1 MTEAPTDEELRHL
14 LEALPYL
21 AHYAGKSVVLKVG
34 GSVGLE
40 PWILEDIAWL
50 FRLGVRPVVIH
61 GGGPMISDWQER
73 LGYETRFVEGRRYTD
88 SHTLDVVR
96 SVLIGLVNSDL
107 VSRLSALDVPAVGLS
122 GLDGALIQAT
132 VRDPKLGLVGDVT
145 HIELRPLRLMQDA
158 GYVVVVAP
166 VGRAGD
172 GSPLNINADTVA
184 GDIARAMRAEKL
196 VFFTDVPGVL
206 DREGKLI
213 SELTTDEVWKL
224 IGSGEIH
231 GGMIPKVEACVR
243 ALDTVARA
251 HIIDGRVPHALLR
264 ELFTDGG
271 VGTMFR
277 SDTPDAC

>member
-1 MTEAPTDEELRHL
+1 MTQAPADTALQHIQ
-14 LEALPYL
+14 EALPYL
-21 AHYAGKSVVLKVG
+21 AQYAGKSIVLKVG

-40 PWILEDIAWL
+40 PWILEDIGWL
-50 FRLGVRPVVIH
+50 YRLGIRPVVIH
-61 GGGPMISDWQER
+61 GGGPMISDWQQR

-88 SHTLDVVR
+88 AQTLDVVR

-107 VSRLSALDVPAVGLS
+107 VSGLSALGVPTVGLS

-145 HIELRPLRLMQDA
+145 HIELRPLRLMQEA
-158 GYVVVVAP
+158 GYLVVVAP
-166 VGRAGD
+166 VGRADD

-184 GDIARAMRAEKL
+184 GDIARALHAEKL
-196 VFFTDVPGVL
+196 IFFTDVPGVL
-206 DREGKLI
+206 GRDGTLR
-213 SELTTDEVWKL
+213 SELTTDQVWDL

-251 HIIDGRVPHALLR
+251 HIIDGRVPHGLLR

-277 SDTPDAC
+277 ADAGDGD